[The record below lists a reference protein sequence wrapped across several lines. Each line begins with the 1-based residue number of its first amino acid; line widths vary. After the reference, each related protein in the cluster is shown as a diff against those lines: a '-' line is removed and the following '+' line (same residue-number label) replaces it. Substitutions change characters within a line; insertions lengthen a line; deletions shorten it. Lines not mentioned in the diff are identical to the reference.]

1 MRDCAGQTRVEL
13 CINYGLFGM
22 AFHKNGKS
30 DERSH
35 AVFSLETAMFAYK
48 PVPTLQKC

>member
-1 MRDCAGQTRVEL
+1 MQAKHVL
-13 CINYGLFGM
+13 NYASIMAFFGM

-35 AVFSLETAMFAYK
+35 AVFTLETAIFAYK

>member
-1 MRDCAGQTRVEL
+1 MQAKHVL
-13 CINYGLFGM
+13 NYASIMAFFGM

-30 DERSH
+30 DEHWHPH
-35 AVFSLETAMFAYK
+35 AVLSLETAMFAYK